1 MSRAVWARVRTGIGP
16 SFAAMPPN
24 SSRVIRAVEAPN
36 WAARNAAITPAGP
49 APMTITSVN
58 GSSPHWGEVTIS
70 QELDARQYLTSIFWW
85 IRLWELTESPA
96 KKKTASQNAVNRTT
110 KKRLCS
116 ILILKEMKDP
126 WCGDGRFCGF
136 SIRACRRDPVVLA
149 ETALCKRRLH
159 QERSAQA
166 ADPPDEGSVHRL
178 ASTSSRCLM
187 WMRWHTLDFDAQSLR
202 RTWGDFSVRVRS
214 ICALFV
220 GLVLLSLA

>member
-1 MSRAVWARVRTGIGP
+1 MFDSDLERDEGSVVRRRTFLWFQYPRLQARSCGP
-16 SFAAMPPN
+16 
-24 SSRVIRAVEAPN
+24 
-36 WAARNAAITPAGP
+36 
-49 APMTITSVN
+49 
-58 GSSPHWGEVTIS
+58 
-70 QELDARQYLTSIFWW
+70 
-85 IRLWELTESPA
+85 
-96 KKKTASQNAVNRTT
+96 
-110 KKRLCS
+110 
-116 ILILKEMKDP
+116 
-126 WCGDGRFCGF
+126 CGDQ
-136 SIRACRRDPVVLA
+136 
-149 ETALCKRRLH
+149 ALCKRRLH